1 MHKVFTKQDRE
12 LLYGILNGK
21 YDGVP
26 VAGTPRKIQEKLQAI
41 GLIISKEL
49 ISQRLHWLTND
60 QMLWQCAYALAGEER
75 PGLFEEKREWAAENL
90 SGIPTSRTKRVSGQ
104 QLPA

>member
-26 VAGTPRKIQEKLQAI
+26 VAGTPKKIQAALQAN

-60 QMLWQCAYALAGEER
+60 QRLWQCAYGLANEER
-75 PGLFEEKREWAAENL
+75 PGLFEEKRAWATENL
-90 SGIPTSRTKRVSGQ
+90 TGIPTSRTKRISAQ
-104 QLPA
+104 QTEV